1 GELGVSWYTQG
12 TGKTVTA
19 VADAKAVGKKTL
31 FSAHRNELI
40 TQAYDT
46 FSEMWTEAKVNMYAA
61 ETKERYGD
69 VVCGSIQSVNA
80 NLKQFDPEEF

>member
-1 GELGVSWYTQG
+1 MSREG

-31 FSAHRNELI
+31 FLAHRKELI

-46 FSEMWTEAKVNMYAA
+46 FSEMWNGAEINMYTA
-61 ETKERYGD
+61 ESKESYGD
-69 VVCGSIQSVNA
+69 VVCGSI
-80 NLKQFDPEEF
+80 